1 MAGALP
7 SPGCL
12 IRTASRLSSPGS
24 EPTIQSRAMEART
37 VIERA
42 EGSSSESWLLRRQIK
57 NDSLRATFRKN
68 HSGRPRCDVSRYTTI
83 FLTFLFS
90 PVLWVSSVVSS

>member
-1 MAGALP
+1 MAGALRCARMP
-7 SPGCL
+7 DQDGL
-12 IRTASRLSSPGS
+12 AAVSPGS

-68 HSGRPRCDVSRYTTI
+68 HSGAAALPMFPVI
-83 FLTFLFS
+83 QPFS
-90 PVLWVSSVVSS
+90 